1 VTDLEKKRTGIGPH
15 PNRKNLSISARFQ
28 GYVRRSEVRT
38 GTFREDLFY
47 RLAVAV
53 IQLPPLRDRAND
65 LGLLVD
71 SLLSGINAESRSEP
85 GFVEKKLSA
94 GARNLLIRHE
104 WPGNVREL
112 LNTLR
117 RAAVWTPGGMISE
130 DDLQDALL
138 PVHNGAA
145 GTLQLSGHSIEEG
158 VDLSGILGDIAA
170 RYLRDALTISQ
181 DNKTKAAKLL
191 GLSNYQTLSNWM
203 KKYGVR
209 S

>member
-1 VTDLEKKRTGIGPH
+1 
-15 PNRKNLSISARFQ
+15 
-28 GYVRRSEVRT
+28 
-38 GTFREDLFY
+38 
-47 RLAVAV
+47 LAVAV